1 MKSRLLKQSVKIK
14 TFEEKKQRAENKK
27 FHKAIKEYKMKAKHT
42 EKRDNMEQISKLKRR
57 IRERGDDMDNGDFD
71 KIMMGKKGGAG
82 KRGGDK
88 RSVIDSV
95 KDKVK

>member
-1 MKSRLLKQSVKIK
+1 
-14 TFEEKKQRAENKK
+14 
-27 FHKAIKEYKMKAKHT
+27 MKAKHT

-95 KDKVK
+95 KDKVKQRQKQNNNFKKGKGKKRPGKVARQKGGKRR